1 MHYIIQISGE
11 CICAKCK
18 CKYLGR
24 TILKLNNLSSMKDIS
39 MYLLLGI
46 ENTMFIPK
54 HIKKNINIICEAM
67 H

>member
-11 CICAKCK
+11 CICAK

-39 MYLLLGI
+39 MYLLLDI
-46 ENTMFIPK
+46 ENIMFIPK
-54 HIKKNINIICEAM
+54 HIKENINIICEAM

>member
-1 MHYIIQISGE
+1 
-11 CICAKCK
+11 
-18 CKYLGR
+18 
-24 TILKLNNLSSMKDIS
+24 MKDIS

-54 HIKKNINIICEAM
+54 HIKENINIICEAM